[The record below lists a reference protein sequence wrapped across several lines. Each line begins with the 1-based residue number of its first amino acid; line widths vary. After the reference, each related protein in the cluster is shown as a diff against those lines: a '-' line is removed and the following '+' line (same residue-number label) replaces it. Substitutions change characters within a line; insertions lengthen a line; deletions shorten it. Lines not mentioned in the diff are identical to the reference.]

1 MRSISLIAT
10 RLRICMLVFIL
21 SACGATGNVAL
32 PPTQTA
38 TQPPVETSSPTQQ
51 FPTGAFKAVNPLYAD
66 EIRFFENGTYAVRFL
81 GELTWENAYPGT
93 YAITGD
99 KLVFNDPDTECA
111 GQLGTYNW
119 SFDGTTLTLK
129 VIEDTCTAL
138 PRAEDLGHA
147 WVKLP

>member
-1 MRSISLIAT
+1 MRTNISTFTFLALTLTI
-10 RLRICMLVFIL
+10 LLL
-21 SACGATGNVAL
+21 SACGSAA
-32 PPTQTA
+32 PA
-38 TQPPVETSSPTQQ
+38 SSTTNKSNS
-51 FPTGAFKAVNPLYAD
+51 FPTGEFKAVNTVFAD
-66 EIRFFENGTYAVRFL
+66 KIKFLEDGTYAAHFP
-81 GELTWENAYPGT
+81 GESWENAYQGT

-99 KLVFNDPDTECA
+99 QLVFNDPDTECA